1 VGARPGADGGQTDRV
16 TDGQAAARAAE
27 QALEPVAARAV
38 AGGNPHHPAA
48 HSSGLFGLALGALG
62 IVFGDIGTSPLYA
75 VQTVFSIDNNAVS
88 PAPADVYG
96 VVSLIFWSVTLV
108 VTIKYVSFILRAD
121 NDGEGGIMA
130 LAALVRGVSGSIPRR
145 AAIALGLGVL
155 GASLFYGDSLIT
167 PAISVLSAVEGLEVA
182 RPDLAKAVLPIGIAI
197 LALLFVVQRW
207 GTHLIGRFF
216 GPVMVLWFVT
226 LAALGVPHIVE
237 HPGVLLG
244 LSPTY
249 IVSFVADH
257 PYTAFLAM
265 GAVVL
270 VITGAEALYA
280 DMGHFGRRPIRVAWF
295 VLVWPALIL
304 NYLGQAA
311 LILDDP
317 GAIANPFYLL
327 APSWARLPL
336 VVLATAATVIASQA
350 VISGAFSVSRQAVRL
365 GYLPH
370 LTVRHTSTRES
381 GQIYVPA
388 VNWLLFGG
396 VLVLIVMFRSSSSLA
411 TAYGLAVTGTLL
423 LTTTLFLIYAATA
436 WEWAR
441 WKLAVAAVVFGGVEL
456 TFLGANL
463 TKVVHGGWLP
473 LLIAAIVVT
482 VMTTWQR
489 GRRIVTARRVD
500 MEGPLPDF
508 VEQVNASRIAR
519 VPGTAVFPH
528 PTKQTAPLAL
538 RANVEFNHV
547 LHERVV
553 IVTVV
558 SENVPH
564 VPPGERLAIDQLGHT
579 ADGIVHLSARFGF
592 QDEQDIPRV
601 LREAHGLSDE
611 LDLDPDTAFYFLS
624 RITIERCH
632 NPGMSTWRKRMFI
645 GMSHNAATPAAYFNL
660 PLDRTVVMGARIEL

>member
-1 VGARPGADGGQTDRV
+1 V
-16 TDGQAAARAAE
+16 TDARAAE
-27 QALEPVAARAV
+27 AHPPPEPPGAP
-38 AGGNPHHPAA
+38 GGRTDDRHPAA
-48 HSSGLFGLALGALG
+48 HGDGPFGLALGALG
-62 IVFGDIGTSPLYA
+62 IVFGDIGTSPLYS
-75 VQTVFSIDNNAVS
+75 VQTVFSIDDNAVS
-88 PAPADVYG
+88 PTPADVYG
-96 VVSLIFWSVTLV
+96 VVSLIFWSVTVV

-130 LAALVRGVSGSIPRR
+130 LAALVRQRSAGTPRL
-145 AAIALGLGVL
+145 AATALALGVL

-182 RPDLAKAVLPIGIAI
+182 RPDLSGAVLPIGVAI
-197 LALLFVVQRW
+197 LAVLFVGQRF
-207 GTHLIGRFF
+207 GTHRVGRLF
-216 GPVMVLWFVT
+216 GPVMVLWFAT
-226 LAALGVPHIVE
+226 LAVLGVPHMVAR
-237 HPGVLLG
+237 PAVLLG

-249 IVSFVADH
+249 TVSFVADH

-317 GAIANPFYLL
+317 RAVSNPFYLL
-327 APSWARLPL
+327 APAWAQLPM

-350 VISGAFSVSRQAVRL
+350 VISGAYSVSRQAVRL

-370 LTVRHTSTRES
+370 LTVRHTSTSES

-388 VNWLLFGG
+388 VNWLLFIG
-396 VLVLIVMFRSSSSLA
+396 VLTLIVTFRSSAKLA

-423 LTTTLFLIYAATA
+423 LTTTLFLIHAATA
-436 WEWAR
+436 WHWAR
-441 WKLAVAAVVFGGVEL
+441 WKLVLTGFVFGGLEL

-463 TKVVHGGWLP
+463 TKVAHGGWLP
-473 LLIAAIVVT
+473 LLIAAVVVL

-489 GRRIVTARRVD
+489 GQRVITARRADV
-500 MEGPLPDF
+500 EGPLPDF
-508 VEQVNASRIAR
+508 VHRVRSEQVAR

-528 PTKQTAPLAL
+528 PTSRTTPLAL

-553 IVTVV
+553 IVTVL

-564 VPPGERLAIDQLGHT
+564 VPLDRRLSVDELGY
-579 ADGIVHLSARFGF
+579 ADDGIVHLSARFGF
-592 QDEQDIPRV
+592 QDDQDIPEV
-601 LREAHGLSDE
+601 LRQAHTLSDE
-611 LDLDPDTAFYFLS
+611 LDLDIATTSYFLS
-624 RITIERCH
+624 RITIERGRI
-632 NPGMSTWRKRMFI
+632 PGMNTWRKRLFI
-645 GMSHNAATPAAYFNL
+645 VLAHNAANSAAYFKL
-660 PLDRTVVMGARIEL
+660 PIDRTVVMGSRIEL

>member
-1 VGARPGADGGQTDRV
+1 V
-16 TDGQAAARAAE
+16 TNGQAAQAAE
-27 QALEPVAARAV
+27 QEPEPAPTRAST
-38 AGGNPHHPAA
+38 AGGNPHHPAV
-48 HSSGLFGLALGALG
+48 HSGGLFGLAMGALG

-88 PAPADVYG
+88 PTPVDVYG
-96 VVSLIFWSVTLV
+96 VVSMIFWSVTLV
-108 VTIKYVSFILRAD
+108 VTVKYVGFILRAD

-130 LAALVRGVSGSIPRR
+130 LAALVRGVSSSSARR
-145 AAIALGLGVL
+145 ASIALALGVL

-182 RPDLAKAVLPIGIAI
+182 RPELAEAVLPIGITI
-197 LALLFVVQRW
+197 LTLLFVVQRW
-207 GTHLIGRFF
+207 GTHHIGRLF

-226 LAALGVPHIVE
+226 LAVLGVPHIVT

-244 LSPTY
+244 LSPHY
-249 IVSFVADH
+249 AVLFVAEH
-257 PYTAFLAM
+257 PLTAFLAM

-295 VLVWPALIL
+295 VLVWPALIT

-317 GAIANPFYLL
+317 RNVANPFYLL

-336 VVLATAATVIASQA
+336 VVLATCATVIASQA
-350 VISGAFSVSRQAVRL
+350 VISGAFSVSRQAMRL
-365 GYLPH
+365 GFLPH
-370 LTVRHTSTRES
+370 LTVRHTSTQES
-381 GQIYVPA
+381 GQIYLPA

-396 VLVLIVMFRSSSSLA
+396 VLVLMVVFRSSSKLA

-423 LTTTLFLIYAATA
+423 LTTTLFLIYAAIA
-436 WEWAR
+436 WQWQR
-441 WKLAVAAVVFGGVEL
+441 WTLVLCAVVFGGIEL
-456 TFLGANL
+456 TYLGANL
-463 TKVVHGGWLP
+463 TKIVHGGWLP

-489 GRRIVTARRVD
+489 GRQIVTARRIEI
-500 MEGPLPDF
+500 EGELPQFIDH
-508 VEQVNASRIAR
+508 VHAKRITR

-528 PTKQTAPLAL
+528 PTKQTTPLAL

-547 LHERVV
+547 LHQRVV
-553 IVTVV
+553 IVTVL

-564 VPPGERLAIDQLGHT
+564 VAPGERLAIDELGHT
-579 ADGIVHLSARFGF
+579 ADGLVHLSARFGF
-592 QDEQDIPRV
+592 QDEQDIPGV
-601 LREAHGLSDE
+601 LREARGLSDE
-611 LDLDPDTAFYFLS
+611 LEIDPDTAFYFLS
-624 RITIERCH
+624 HIILERCH
-632 NPGMSTWRKRMFI
+632 NPGMSTWRKRLFI
-645 GMSHNAATPAAYFNL
+645 GMAHNAATPAAYFKL
-660 PLDRTVVMGARIEL
+660 PINRTVVMGARIEL

>member
-1 VGARPGADGGQTDRV
+1 VQTGTV
-16 TDGQAAARAAE
+16 TDDQAVAGAAGQASVPAPAR
-27 QALEPVAARAV
+27 RT

-48 HSSGLFGLALGALG
+48 HSGGLFGLALGALG

-88 PAPADVYG
+88 PAPDDVYG
-96 VVSLIFWSVTLV
+96 VVSLIFWSVTV
-108 VTIKYVSFILRAD
+108 IVTIKYVSFILRAD

-130 LAALVRGVSGSIPRR
+130 LAALVRSVSVTSARR
-145 AAIALGLGVL
+145 ASIALALGVL

-182 RPDLAKAVLPIGIAI
+182 RPDLAQAVLPIGIAI
-197 LALLFVVQRW
+197 LTLLFVVQRW
-207 GTHLIGRFF
+207 GTHLIGRLF

-226 LAALGVPHIVE
+226 IAVLGVPHILA
-237 HPGVLLG
+237 HPGVLRG

-249 IVSFVADH
+249 IVSFVAGH
-257 PYTAFLAM
+257 PLTAFLAM

-280 DMGHFGRRPIRVAWF
+280 DMGHFGRLPIRVAWF
-295 VLVWPALIL
+295 VLVWPALVL

-311 LILDDP
+311 LILNDP
-317 GAIANPFYLL
+317 GAVANPFYLL
-327 APSWARLPL
+327 APDWARLPL
-336 VVLATAATVIASQA
+336 VILATAATVIASQA

-365 GYLPH
+365 GFLPH

-396 VLVLIVMFRSSSSLA
+396 VLVLMVAFRSSSRLA

-423 LTTTLFLIYAATA
+423 LTTSLFLIYAATA
-436 WEWAR
+436 WQWAR
-441 WKLAVAAVVFGGVEL
+441 WKLVLTAVVFGGIEL
-456 TFLGANL
+456 TFLAANL
-463 TKVVHGGWLP
+463 TKIVHGGWLP
-473 LLIAAIVVT
+473 LVIAAVVVT

-500 MEGPLPDF
+500 VEGPLPEFIDKL
-508 VEQVNASRIAR
+508 NAERIAR

-528 PTKQTAPLAL
+528 PTKQTTPLAL

-547 LHERVV
+547 VHERVV
-553 IVTVV
+553 IVSVV
-558 SENVPH
+558 SETVPH
-564 VPPGERLAIDQLGHT
+564 VPLGERLTIDQLGHT
-579 ADGIVHLSARFGF
+579 ADGIVHLSVRFGF
-592 QDEQDIPRV
+592 QDDQDIPEV
-601 LREAHGLSDE
+601 LREARGLSDE
-611 LDLDPDTAFYFLS
+611 LDLDPDAASYFLS
-624 RITIERCH
+624 RITIERGRH
-632 NPGMSTWRKRMFI
+632 PGMVTWRKRLFI
-645 GMSHNAATPAAYFNL
+645 GLSHNAATPATYFKL
-660 PLDRTVVMGARIEL
+660 PLDRTVVMGSRIEL